1 MIELEKNSLYG
12 GVMYEL
18 MKTDAWELYPKRLM
32 SCDIQHEIDFTRV
45 FEYLFDLVKTESED
59 WFVSSII
66 LIIGMNCVPGF
77 SKLYQE
83 VLIEHRP
90 WSKRL
95 AVFHFTSS
103 IMVSVGGSNYRNN
116 TALESYIRRIGLLDI
131 HEEDGFD
138 LIISMIDLLNSKDWQ
153 DEILIL
159 KLMHGGK

>member
-1 MIELEKNSLYG
+1 MIELEKTSLYN

-32 SCDIQHEIDFTRV
+32 SYHEQHEIDFSRV
-45 FEYLFDLVKTESED
+45 FEYLFDLAKTGSED

-66 LIIGMNCVPGF
+66 LIIGMNCVPDF
-77 SKLYQE
+77 LKTYQE

-90 WSKRL
+90 WSKRV
-95 AVFHFTSS
+95 AVSHFTSL
-103 IMVSVGGSNYRNN
+103 IIEYVGGASYSNY
-116 TALESYIRRIGLLDI
+116 ASLESYFQRIGILDI

-153 DEILIL
+153 DEIIML
-159 KLMHGGK
+159 KLMYGGK